1 MTAQNIFSDDW
12 QACLRAHYIHT
23 LRARDA
29 NNEQSLREVL
39 LQVGFSDA
47 DLALLQGQVPDFGA
61 APSPAE
67 DQPNTV
73 DQSDPMDEAPDDGMQ
88 TNAALDTAP
97 EPGDDEPPILTQ
109 LSLF

>member
-23 LRARDA
+23 LRERDA

-39 LQVGFSDA
+39 LQVGFSEG
-47 DLALLQGQVPDFGA
+47 DLALLQGQVPVFGVEPSA
-61 APSPAE
+61 AE
-67 DQPNTV
+67 GQPDTV
-73 DQSDPMDEAPDDGMQ
+73 DGADPMDEAPDDGMQ
-88 TNAALDTAP
+88 PDATLDVGP
-97 EPGDDEPPILTQ
+97 RPDDDEPPNPTQ